1 MTEQE
6 AQRAPRLLDH
16 IVVRLVVYYTAV
28 VGTVAILFYFF
39 PEIDRLLSIERARQI
54 QDASLDP
61 AGAVGAAQGTAF
73 PRMETLIPVALSM
86 LGALAL
92 SVPIAWV
99 YLWTR
104 PSKGN
109 RAASAQTIILLPIA
123 VALAVFLVKGSLA
136 LAFGLAGIV
145 AAVRWRT
152 SLSETTDAAFM
163 FIVIGIGLAA
173 GVQLLVVAL
182 IASLFFNAVALTVWR
197 TGFALRPVTV
207 DGWYVRRG
215 VAQGPAKDDRHA
227 SGSEMSIRIYA
238 ATIDGAVEKTEP
250 ILARHAKKWQITQVV
265 PGTDGLAVV
274 ELKVWLKK
282 QIDPAM
288 LLHDLEALGDP
299 QIRKVAVVKPGR
311 SDEVW
316 ETMPPS

>member
-6 AQRAPRLLDH
+6 VHRAPRLRDH
-16 IVVRLVVYYTAV
+16 IVVRLAVYYTAV
-28 VGTVAILFYFF
+28 MGAATMLFYFF
-39 PEIDRLLSIERARQI
+39 PEIDRLISIERARQI
-54 QDASLDP
+54 QGASLEP

-73 PRMETLIPVALSM
+73 PRIETLIPVALSM

-92 SVPIAWV
+92 SVPVAWV

-104 PSKGN
+104 PSQGN

-152 SLSETTDAAFM
+152 TLAETTDAAFM
-163 FIVIGIGLAA
+163 FIIIGIGLAA

-182 IASLFFNAVALTVWR
+182 IASLFFCAVALTVWH
-197 TGFALRPVTV
+197 TGFALQPVTV

-227 SGSEMSIRIYA
+227 SGSEMIIRIYA
-238 ATIDGAVEKTEP
+238 STIDGAVEKTEP

-288 LLHDLEALGDP
+288 LLNDLEALGDP

-311 SDEVW
+311 SDEVG
-316 ETMPPS
+316 ETTPPS